1 MKKLATLSILALAL
15 ALPAFA
21 EDVKLEGE
29 AVCAK
34 CELKEASACQTA
46 IKVTKDGKTET
57 YLAENNDVAKKFHKN
72 VCHDNAKVTAE
83 GAVSEK
89 DGKKIITLTKIEVAK

>member
-1 MKKLATLSILALAL
+1 MAPLALGL

-57 YLAENNDVAKKFHKN
+57 YFADNNDVAKKFHKN

-89 DGKKIITLTKIEVAK
+89 DGKKVITLSKIEVAK